1 MSSPD
6 KNLVEVAK
14 VLETLGYNIVPV
26 GSNKHPIGTW
36 TARQKLYTAEDIEKL
51 GNKVKAIA
59 ITGNWYSNPE
69 YAVLILDV
77 DYPNEADAIL
87 NDVFRDWRKY
97 LCSGPDAFCGL
108 TGPRPKHKVKCDG
121 NKCVNIETNEIIPL
135 EKVERGIYVVTRI
148 PRNCVSEF
156 TTIREGVIELIYSN
170 YQLVYGQHPYGV
182 KYTFAVW
189 EDDRWKPVDWPGY
202 GVILTCDEFK
212 KLIRRLGR
220 SETGTKP
227 VNVGEVA
234 APTCKEFRKM
244 ADPDLL
250 LETLKV
256 LWPAQREDGSHY
268 HDEILYAVVGTAYRR
283 CVDGEQL
290 KQVLTQLFDWAK
302 QQGLDDDRTINEHW
316 QQTFNYIYG
325 GRAQKVWGLTKL
337 EEVINKASRALG
349 ISEQEATAILDDILK
364 ALGVS
369 THDEFNR
376 PLCVTIRSKRVA
388 RNGKTVTVPTVK
400 LCNTRE
406 GIVKVEKKEKK
417 KKPTEGD
424 EEGEVYNVAKIVNAY
439 IKELTIYRD
448 AELDMEYISAKVEI
462 PGADIEETL
471 SMARPNVLERLLSR
485 RQVSTSP
492 NWEVLIDYYQ
502 RRVDYI
508 ISGFVC
514 SPDMDKFPCGVR
526 DYFDTGISTSTSPE
540 EARQALE
547 NLLHVFAKY
556 QPSERWYKIAVAA
569 YFHGA
574 FQNFFFTHK
583 LWRVRPQILAFIG
596 PKGTGKTTIAQTL
609 LHTFF
614 PRVTHKL
621 FRGAASVIYPARIGR
636 LQDDVV
642 ATLTVLD
649 EVERVSK
656 KEDVYAVLK
665 SYISNPSAWKTA
677 TGEEWPARAGLILT
691 ANAFTVEDPELADKV
706 YVIQFRDLPDLDKRS
721 LFARELLSISKDLV
735 KFGAFYL
742 KHAENHWQDV
752 KEVILDPDMKR
763 GAEEYAKIIADV
775 LGVSIDM
782 EKPQESTM
790 VVLSATDRYISWL
803 YNYIVRFAGPLRDTN
818 SYAAWKLLDTAIEK
832 NLLPHHRATID
843 GKIVIFKSIQA
854 EINVNIRT
862 LCEELGGEVITDST
876 RITLYGAC
884 VVDKD
889 KILDM
894 LAEVKTHDEE
904 NNEQA

>member
-1 MSSPD
+1 ME
-6 KNLVEVAK
+6 NIAEVAK
-14 VLETLGYNIVPV
+14 ALETLGYNIVPI
-26 GSNKHPIGTW
+26 GNNKHPIGTW
-36 TARQKLYTAEDIEKL
+36 SAKQKMYTAEDIEKL
-51 GNKVKAIA
+51 GNRVKAVA
-59 ITGNWYSNPE
+59 ITGNWYTNQE
-69 YAVLILDV
+69 YATLILDV

-87 NDVFRDWRKY
+87 NDVFRDWKRY

-121 NKCVNIETNEIIPL
+121 NKCINIETNEMIPL
-135 EKVERGIYVVTRI
+135 EKVERGVYVVTRI
-148 PRNCVSEF
+148 PRDCVSEF
-156 TTIREGVIELIYSN
+156 TTIREGVVELIYSN

-182 KYTFAVW
+182 KYNFAVW
-189 EDDRWKPVDWPGY
+189 DGERWKPVDLPGY
-202 GVILTCDEFK
+202 GVILTCEEFK
-212 KLIRRLGR
+212 KLLRRLGR
-220 SETGTKP
+220 SDTGVKTP
-227 VNVGEVA
+227 ATGDVA
-234 APTCKEFRKM
+234 VTACKEFRKM

-283 CVDGEQL
+283 CIDGEQL
-290 KQVLTQLFDWAK
+290 KQVLTQLFEWAK
-302 QQGLDDDRTINEHW
+302 QQGLDDNRTINEHW

-325 GRAQKVWGLTKL
+325 NKAQKVWGITKL
-337 EEVINKASRALG
+337 EEVISKASRALG
-349 ISEQEATAILDDILK
+349 MSEQESTAILDDILS

-369 THDEFNR
+369 THDEFSR
-376 PLCVTIRSKRVA
+376 PVCVTIKNKRVV
-388 RNGKTVTVPTVK
+388 RNNKVLNKPLVR

-406 GIVKVEKKEKK
+406 GVVKVEKKEGKK
-417 KKPTEGD
+417 NEQQAENGD
-424 EEGEVYNVAKIVNAY
+424 SVYNVSKIVNAY
-439 IKELTIYRD
+439 IKELIIYRD
-448 AELDMEYISAKVEI
+448 AELDTEYISAKVEI

-485 RQVSTSP
+485 RQVSVSP
-492 NWEVLIDYYQ
+492 NWEVIIDYYP

-514 SPDMDKFPCGVR
+514 SPYVDKYPCGVR
-526 DYFDTGISTSTSPE
+526 DYFNTGVATETSPGD
-540 EARQALE
+540 AKRALE
-547 NLLHVFAKY
+547 DLLDVFGKY
-556 QPSERWYKIAVAA
+556 QPSDRWYKIAVAA

-583 LWRVRPQILAFIG
+583 LWRIRPQILAFIG
-596 PKGTGKTTIAQTL
+596 PKGTGKSTIALTL

-614 PRVTHKL
+614 PRVAHKL
-621 FRGAASVIYPARIGR
+621 FRGAASVITPARVGR
-636 LQDDVV
+636 IQDEVV

-691 ANAFTVEDPELADKV
+691 ANAFTVEDPELADKI

-721 LFARELLSISKDLV
+721 MFARELLSVSQNLV

-742 KHAENHWQDV
+742 KYAEERWQDV
-752 KEVILDPDMKR
+752 KEVVLDPDMRR

-775 LGVSIDM
+775 LGISIDM
-782 EKPQESTM
+782 ERPQESAL
-790 VVLSATDRYISWL
+790 VVLSAVDRYISWL
-803 YNYIVRFAGPLRDTN
+803 YNYIVRFAGPLRDGN
-818 SYAAWKLLDTAIEK
+818 SYAAWRLLDTAIEK
-832 NLLPHHRATID
+832 NLLPHHRATLD
-843 GKIVIFKSIQA
+843 GKIVVFKSIQA

-862 LCEELGGEVITDST
+862 LCEELGGEVITSDT
-876 RITLYGAC
+876 HPTLYGAC

-889 KILDM
+889 RILDM
-894 LAEVKTHDEE
+894 LAEVKTHSDEGGE
-904 NNEQA
+904 